1 MSEPQPSVARG
12 KVFVVDD
19 DPMVGR
25 ALGRLLSL
33 AGFAVET
40 CLSAAEFLAKPPHN
54 GPACIVL
61 DQKMPGM
68 TGLELQAALE
78 TRREQDGLLVIF
90 LTGHGDIRMSVDA
103 MKAGAFDFLS
113 KPVDERPLVDTVQR
127 ALDESARLRSRG
139 RERFD
144 FMARWRALSS
154 RQREVCALVLR
165 GRLNK
170 EIAFELGIAEK
181 TVKIHRAQA
190 MAKLGVRSVAELAR
204 MAERSGA
211 LGPPA

>member
-1 MSEPQPSVARG
+1 MKLLIIDDEAHIRQMMRLTLETAGSE
-12 KVFVVDD
+12 VDEAPTGEEGLKLFGD
-19 DPMVGR
+19 GTGY
-25 ALGRLLSL
+25 A
-33 AGFAVET
+33 AV
-40 CLSAAEFLAKPPHN
+40 L
-54 GPACIVL
+54 L

-68 TGLELQAALE
+68 TGLELQAVLE
-78 TRREQDGLLVIF
+78 ERRLQDGLLVIF
-90 LTGHGDIRMSVDA
+90 LTGHGDIPMSVEA

-113 KPVDERPLVDTVQR
+113 KPVEEGPLVQTVQR
-127 ALDESARLRSRG
+127 ALDESARVRSSG
-139 RERFD
+139 RERFGFLD
-144 FMARWRALSS
+144 RWRALSG
-154 RQREVCALVLR
+154 RQREVCVLVLR

-211 LGPPA
+211 LGRSQ

>member
-1 MSEPQPSVARG
+1 MAVPHPVPAS

-25 ALGRLLSL
+25 ALRRLLGL
-33 AGFAVET
+33 AGFDVESY
-40 CLSAAEFLAKPPHN
+40 LSAADFLAKPRHD
-54 GPACIVL
+54 GPACLVL

-68 TGLELQAALE
+68 TGLELQAVLDE
-78 TRREQDGLLVIF
+78 RRLHDGLLVIF
-90 LTGHGDIRMSVDA
+90 LTGHGDIPMSVEA

-113 KPVDERPLVDTVQR
+113 KPVDGGPLVQTVQR
-127 ALDESARLRSRG
+127 ALDESARVRWSG
-139 RERFD
+139 RERYGFLD
-144 FMARWRALSS
+144 RWRALSG
-154 RQREVCALVLR
+154 RQREVCVLVLR

-190 MAKLGVRSVAELAR
+190 MAKLGVKSVAELAR

-211 LGPPA
+211 LGPSP

>member
-1 MSEPQPSVARG
+1 MLR
-12 KVFVVDD
+12 
-19 DPMVGR
+19 R
-25 ALGRLLSL
+25 TRLDAASSIRVRL
-33 AGFAVET
+33 A
-40 CLSAAEFLAKPPHN
+40 
-54 GPACIVL
+54 
-61 DQKMPGM
+61 
-68 TGLELQAALE
+68 
-78 TRREQDGLLVIF
+78 
-90 LTGHGDIRMSVDA
+90 
-103 MKAGAFDFLS
+103 
-113 KPVDERPLVDTVQR
+113 
-127 ALDESARLRSRG
+127 

>member
-1 MSEPQPSVARG
+1 MADPFPAPAR

-25 ALGRLLSL
+25 ALRRLLGL
-33 AGFAVET
+33 AGFDVE
-40 CLSAAEFLAKPPHN
+40 CSVSAADFLAKPRHD
-54 GPACIVL
+54 GPACLVL

-68 TGLELQAALE
+68 TGLELQAVLDE
-78 TRREQDGLLVIF
+78 RRLQDGLLVIF

-113 KPVDERPLVDTVQR
+113 KPVEEGPLVQTVRR
-127 ALDESARLRSRG
+127 ALDESARLRSSG
-139 RERFD
+139 RERFGFLD
-144 FMARWRALSS
+144 RWRALSA
-154 RQREVCALVLR
+154 RQREVCVLVLR

-190 MAKLGVRSVAELAR
+190 MAKLAVRSVAELAR

-211 LGPPA
+211 LGPSQ